1 MGQKAAAESQ
11 DSSTKPNVLVRIR
24 PHSAVDVVESVVT
37 LAKHEGFRGFTVDV
51 AEVLLSLR
59 DDHGQ
64 LICTRKASK

>member
-1 MGQKAAAESQ
+1 
-11 DSSTKPNVLVRIR
+11 
-24 PHSAVDVVESVVT
+24 VDSVVT